1 MDKATWILLVL
12 TGCCFDFHLSACR
25 GERGRGLQRER
36 REREERRK
44 RADGRKEE
52 KGHWSIH
59 PNFYFIIESSRHFG
73 DMKITHGSFLNIKY
87 VHTNIMFYFKMT
99 ASVSIFGNM
108 TRIV

>member
-36 REREERRK
+36 RERDERRK

-52 KGHWSIH
+52 K
-59 PNFYFIIESSRHFG
+59 
-73 DMKITHGSFLNIKY
+73 
-87 VHTNIMFYFKMT
+87 

-108 TRIV
+108 TRIETSYRNLLDQKGRKGQ